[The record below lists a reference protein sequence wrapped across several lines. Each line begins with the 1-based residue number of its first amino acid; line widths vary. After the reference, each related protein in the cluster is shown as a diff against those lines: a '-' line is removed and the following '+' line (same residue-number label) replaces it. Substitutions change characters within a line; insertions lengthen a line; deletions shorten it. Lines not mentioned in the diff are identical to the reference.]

1 MTITL
6 YDYVSSP
13 NCQRVEI
20 VLHEKGLPYDIVP
33 ISLRKKEQKKP
44 EFLKL
49 NPYGKVPVIV
59 DGEKVLFESC
69 IINEYLDEQYP
80 NPPLMPKDPYK
91 RARIR
96 LLIDYGLNYIHVPYR
111 AIRGELYLKK
121 EEGERDRRLIEETTR
136 QLIGLLQYL
145 DDEIGEKD
153 YFMEVSAPGIV
164 RRYACPFFP
173 AARGVASEDERT
185 TVSKGKLVDS
195 VLKTKLEEALSVMGA
210 LTFRCFQDSRQ
221 YKGVDR
227 WKLSSV

>member
-1 MTITL
+1 MTIKL

-20 VLHEKGLPYDIVP
+20 VLHEKGLPYDIEP

-59 DGEKVLFESC
+59 DGQKVLFESC

-80 NPPLMPKDPYK
+80 TPALMPKDPYK

-96 LLIDYGLNYIHVPYR
+96 VLIDYGLNYIHIPYR
-111 AIRGELYLKK
+111 AIRAELYLKK

-145 DDEIGEKD
+145 ENEIGDKD
-153 YFMEVSAPGIV
+153 YFMEEFSLADIALVPRFLRLELFGVMPAPSLPRFSAGRQ
-164 RRYACPFFP
+164 RRIERPSVKANLCTPP
-173 AARGVASEDERT
+173 SELNLERP
-185 TVSKGKLVDS
+185 SL
-195 VLKTKLEEALSVMGA
+195 
-210 LTFRCFQDSRQ
+210 
-221 YKGVDR
+221 
-227 WKLSSV
+227 